1 MENVN
6 KGLKTATKP
15 FKGNQMRRQKLKT
28 YGFYFSVAI
37 LPVLQFLIFYIG
49 VNFNSILLALKT
61 YDPITLEVSEF
72 GITNFSNFQKIF
84 DNLKG
89 ELLLPL
95 GDLADPIKNSF
106 LAFFWTTIISLPCGL
121 LFSYYIFKKMPMHN
135 FFKIVLFVPSI
146 VSSIVMTM
154 IFRAVVNVAIP
165 SYVKLIFGV
174 EMQPLLLADDL
185 FPIIIFYNIWIGFG
199 TQILMYVSAM
209 SGISES
215 VIEAAEIDGANIW
228 KEFIYVVFPSVYQ
241 TFVVFMTVHI
251 ASIFINQLTLFP
263 FYGKNAKGP
272 IRTIGYY
279 LYVGAQ
285 AGRRAD
291 YPLYSAIGLLATVLT
306 LPVVFASKWALTKFG
321 PSED

>member
-1 MENVN
+1 MGNTN
-6 KGLKTATKP
+6 KAPETVKIPL
-15 FKGNQMRRQKLKT
+15 KGNQMRKQKLKT
-28 YGFYFSVAI
+28 YGFYLSVAI
-37 LPVLQFLIFYIG
+37 LPILQFLIFYIG
-49 VNFNSILLALKT
+49 VNFNSILLALKSYNPMT
-61 YDPITLEVSEF
+61 FEVTEY
-72 GITNFSNFQKIF
+72 GFSNFRMIF
-84 DNLKG
+84 ENLKG
-89 ELLLPL
+89 EMLLPL

-121 LFSYYIFKKMPMHN
+121 LFSYYIFKKMPLHN

-154 IFRAVVNVAIP
+154 VFRAVVNVAIP

-174 EMQPLLLADDL
+174 EMQPMLMADDL

-215 VIEAAEIDGANIW
+215 VIEASEIDGANIW
-228 KEFIYVVFPSVYQ
+228 KQFIHVVFPSVYQ

-285 AGRRAD
+285 AGRPSD
-291 YPLYSAIGLLATVLT
+291 YPLYSAIGLLATIFT
-306 LPVVFASKWALTKFG
+306 LPIVFVSRWAFTKFG